1 MPSTS
6 DIKAYS
12 KQLLD
17 NLQQLDALI
26 DRVSKTRESAEDL
39 GDIATRSQT
48 VVDELSRTR
57 SGLEAAAEG
66 GPTAELDPV
75 KSRRSIAVA
84 VAELPLESALQAL
97 GELPQ
102 LVEKVQARSTSSAVL
117 LVPLCL
123 AYRHCVE
130 ALMPLA
136 AALDP
141 RDLNS

>member
-1 MPSTS
+1 MPSTI
-6 DIKAYS
+6 DIRAYS

-17 NLQQLDALI
+17 DLQQLDTLI
-26 DRVSKTRESAEDL
+26 ERLSSSGGGYEL
-39 GDIATRSQT
+39 GDIAKQSQA
-48 VVDELSRTR
+48 VVDTLTRTR
-57 SGLEAAAEG
+57 SGLQAAAEA
-66 GPTAELDPV
+66 GPTAVLDPAA
-75 KSRRSIAVA
+75 SRRSIAVS

-97 GELPQ
+97 GEVPQ
-102 LVEKVQARSTSSAVL
+102 LVEKIEARSTGTAVL

-141 RDLNS
+141 RDFMS